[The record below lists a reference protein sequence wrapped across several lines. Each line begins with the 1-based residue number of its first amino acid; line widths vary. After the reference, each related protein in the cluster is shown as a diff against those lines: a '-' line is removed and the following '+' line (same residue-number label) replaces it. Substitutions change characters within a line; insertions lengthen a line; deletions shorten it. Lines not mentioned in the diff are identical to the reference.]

1 MPRTVPIKEGK
12 IRLKGA
18 KMTQNPLY
26 STRNGYDDCKDAFRD
41 MFQTKKLFVIWKFP
55 RIG

>member
-18 KMTQNPLY
+18 KMTQNPCIRPGMDTAIVRMPL
-26 STRNGYDDCKDAFRD
+26 GI
-41 MFQTKKLFVIWKFP
+41 FVSWKFP

>member
-18 KMTQNPLY
+18 KKTQNPLY
-26 STRNGYDDCKDAFRD
+26 STRNGYGNCKDAFRD